1 MNIFIF
7 VVYLFYEQIIN
18 QLNQRISISR
28 YLILIMVIDQNPTMK
43 DKEYLEICY
52 TIINILFQNN
62 NNDIF
67 FLSYLNTQFYH
78 KIEKLS

>member
-67 FLSYLNTQFYH
+67 FFVLFKHTVLP
-78 KIEKLS
+78 